1 MKWEFRLAVATLV
14 WLLVLAAVPG
24 CGVPKAKVTGKL
36 MKNGQPLKVS
46 QDTYVTL
53 IFSPDIENNDQT
65 YPAKFNQETGGYEIE
80 LPAGKY
86 RARYVIVEK
95 GRPSFTAPPEV
106 TKEVHDLTGSTELN
120 IEITAK

>member
-1 MKWEFRLAVATLV
+1 MKWEFRVAVATMV
-14 WLLVLAAVPG
+14 WLLVLATVPG
-24 CGVPKAKVTGKL
+24 CGVDKVKVTGKL

-53 IFSPDIENNDQT
+53 TFSPDIENNDQT
-65 YPAKFNQETGGYEIE
+65 YPAKFNHETGGYEIE

-86 RARYVIVEK
+86 RTRCLIVEK
-95 GRPSFTAPPEV
+95 GQPPFTAPPEV
-106 TKEVHDLTGSTELN
+106 TKAVHDLTGSKELN